1 MRSQIEITISC
12 SQNAHYR
19 YTKALDSIKALKKER
34 TADLKAEKE
43 RLQSLLTEKSHADKL
58 RDRVSQCNSD
68 IGSLQLQHEEAQ
80 KEYQALSLA
89 NQKFYESATKFREI
103 YLKVDS
109 LIATKKRYQE
119 DLDSAREN
127 LQEIDGLFLLRLIS
141 MLV

>member
-1 MRSQIEITISC
+1 MRSQIEVTICC
-12 SQNAHYR
+12 SQNARYR
-19 YTKALDSIKALKKER
+19 YTKALDSIKALRKER

-58 RDRVSQCNSD
+58 RDRISQCNSD

-80 KEYQALSLA
+80 KEYQSLALA

-103 YLKVDS
+103 YLKVDG

-127 LQEIDGLFLLRLIS
+127 LQEIDGLLSLLVIS
-141 MLV
+141 MLI